1 MIESPFVATSRILAE
16 NANSFDELRIIAGE
30 NNKLPPADRATIRR
44 AADDLESSYRALGLT
59 HLQLIET
66 QQRLIAV
73 NDQLIQARKATLP
86 AQPRSRWSMSTGW
99 IRMEYV
105 R

>member
-1 MIESPFVATSRILAE
+1 MMESPFATTSRILAE
-16 NANSFDELRIIAGE
+16 SSNAFDELRIIAGE
-30 NNKLPPADRATIRR
+30 NNKLPPADRAIIRR

-73 NDQLIQARKATLP
+73 NDQLIQARKAALP
-86 AQPRSRWSMSTGW
+86 AQPHPKWSMSTGW
-99 IRMEYV
+99 MRMENI